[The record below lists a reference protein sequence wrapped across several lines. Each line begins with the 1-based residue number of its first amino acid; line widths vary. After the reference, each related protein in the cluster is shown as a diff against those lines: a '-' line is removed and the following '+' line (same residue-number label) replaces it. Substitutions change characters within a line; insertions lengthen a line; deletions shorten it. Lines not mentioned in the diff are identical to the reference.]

1 MRHTSPTRAFF
12 IFLTAALLTALV
24 VPAPAQVVSD
34 DQEKVQH
41 EIERAK
47 IFREAY
53 PVIAEVDLYCSPLIY
68 EGGLPSLKILS
79 GEKSY
84 EKTMFSDADVI
95 HLNQGKLDG
104 LEIGQVLLII
114 AVGDRIGDIG
124 WLANRQGRALVEF
137 LEDHRALAR
146 VEKSCGRV
154 MAGDYL
160 VPFEEK
166 ETFLGKDMGFEA
178 HFEAPDGLVGTI
190 VYVEREY
197 IQLGSG
203 GWAVIDKG
211 EEDGIQV
218 GQQLTICKQIRNPET
233 LKFREDLPE
242 IGIGNSIVVDVG
254 KRTATI
260 KVLSCSDPISKG
272 HLVRGK

>member
-1 MRHTSPTRAFF
+1 MRHFPPTRALFVFF
-12 IFLTAALLTALV
+12 LAALLAALF

-41 EIERAK
+41 EIARAK
-47 IFREAY
+47 VFREAY

-68 EGGLPSLKILS
+68 EGELPGLRVIAAER
-79 GEKSY
+79 GY
-84 EKTMFSDADVI
+84 EKTMFSDSDVI

-104 LEIGQVLLII
+104 LEIGQVLLAIE
-114 AVGDRIGDIG
+114 VGDRIGDLG

-146 VEKSCGRV
+146 IEKSCGRIMV
-154 MAGDYL
+154 GNYL

-166 ETFLGKDMGFEA
+166 ETLLGKDMGFEA
-178 HFEAPDGLVGTI
+178 HTEGATGLSGTI
-190 VYVEREY
+190 VYVERQY
-197 IQLGSG
+197 IQIGFG
-203 GWAVIDKG
+203 GWAVIDLG

-218 GQQLTICKQIRNPET
+218 GQQLTICKRIRNPET
-233 LKFREDLPE
+233 LEFREDLPE
-242 IGIGNSIVVDVG
+242 TGIGNSIVVDVG
-254 KRTATI
+254 KKTATI

-272 HLVRGK
+272 HTVRGK

>member
-1 MRHTSPTRAFF
+1 MRHLSPTRALFV
-12 IFLTAALLTALV
+12 LWMAALLTALF
-24 VPAPAQVVSD
+24 VPATAQVVSD
-34 DQEKVQH
+34 DQQKVQN
-41 EIERAK
+41 EIQRAK

-53 PVIAEVDLYCSPLIY
+53 PIIAEVDLYCSPLIC
-68 EGGLPSLKILS
+68 EGELPGLRILS
-79 GEKSY
+79 GEKGY
-84 EKTMFSDADVI
+84 EKTMFSDADII
-95 HLNQGKLDG
+95 HLNQGKQDG
-104 LEIGQVLLII
+104 LEIGQVLLVIT
-114 AVGDRIGDIG
+114 VGDRIGDIG

-146 VEKSCGRV
+146 LEKSCGRV

-178 HFEAPDGLVGTI
+178 HSEAPDGLLGTI
-190 VYVEREY
+190 IYVEREY

-233 LKFREDLPE
+233 LEFREDLPE

-254 KRTATI
+254 KKTATI

-272 HLVRGK
+272 HMVRGK

>member
-1 MRHTSPTRAFF
+1 MRHLSPTRALFV
-12 IFLTAALLTALV
+12 LWMAALLTALF
-24 VPAPAQVVSD
+24 VPATAQVVSD
-34 DQEKVQH
+34 DQEKVKN
-41 EIERAK
+41 EIQRAK

-53 PVIAEVDLYCSPLIY
+53 PIIAEVDLYCSPLIC
-68 EGGLPSLKILS
+68 EGELPGLRILS
-79 GEKSY
+79 GEKGY
-84 EKTMFSDADVI
+84 EKTMFSDADII
-95 HLNQGKLDG
+95 HLNQGKQDG
-104 LEIGQVLLII
+104 LEIGQVLLVIT
-114 AVGDRIGDIG
+114 VGDRIGDIG

-146 VEKSCGRV
+146 LEKSCGRV

-178 HFEAPDGLVGTI
+178 HSEAPDGLLGTI
-190 VYVEREY
+190 IYVEREY

-233 LKFREDLPE
+233 LEFREDLPE

-254 KRTATI
+254 KKTATI

-272 HLVRGK
+272 HMVRGK

>member
-1 MRHTSPTRAFF
+1 MRHLSPTRALFV
-12 IFLTAALLTALV
+12 LWMAALLTALF
-24 VPAPAQVVSD
+24 VPATAQVVSD
-34 DQEKVQH
+34 DQQKVQN
-41 EIERAK
+41 EIQRAK

-53 PVIAEVDLYCSPLIY
+53 PIIAEVDLYCSPLIC
-68 EGGLPSLKILS
+68 EGELPGLRILS
-79 GEKSY
+79 GEKGY
-84 EKTMFSDADVI
+84 EKTMFSDADII
-95 HLNQGKLDG
+95 HLNQGKQDG
-104 LEIGQVLLII
+104 LEIGQVLLVIT
-114 AVGDRIGDIG
+114 VGDRIGDIG

-146 VEKSCGRV
+146 LEKSCGRV

-178 HFEAPDGLVGTI
+178 HSEAPDGLLATI
-190 VYVEREY
+190 IYVEREY

-233 LKFREDLPE
+233 LEFREDLPE

-254 KRTATI
+254 KKTATI

-272 HLVRGK
+272 HMVRGK

>member
-1 MRHTSPTRAFF
+1 MRHLSPTRALFV
-12 IFLTAALLTALV
+12 LWMAALLTALF
-24 VPAPAQVVSD
+24 VPATAQVVSD
-34 DQEKVQH
+34 DQEKVQN
-41 EIERAK
+41 EIQRAK

-53 PVIAEVDLYCSPLIY
+53 PIIAEVDLYCSPLIC
-68 EGGLPSLKILS
+68 EGELPGLRILS
-79 GEKSY
+79 GEKGY
-84 EKTMFSDADVI
+84 EKTMFSDADII
-95 HLNQGKLDG
+95 HLNQGKQDG
-104 LEIGQVLLII
+104 LEIGQVLLVIT
-114 AVGDRIGDIG
+114 VGDRIGDIG

-146 VEKSCGRV
+146 LEKSCGRV

-178 HFEAPDGLVGTI
+178 HSEAPDGLLGTI
-190 VYVEREY
+190 IYVEREY

-233 LKFREDLPE
+233 LEFREDLPE

-254 KRTATI
+254 KKTATI

-272 HLVRGK
+272 HMVRGK

>member
-1 MRHTSPTRAFF
+1 MRYFSPTRALFV
-12 IFLTAALLTALV
+12 FLMAALLTALF
-24 VPAPAQVVSD
+24 VPATAQVVSD
-34 DQEKVQH
+34 DQEKVQN
-41 EIERAK
+41 EIQRAK

-53 PVIAEVDLYCSPLIY
+53 PIIAEVDLYCSPLIC
-68 EGGLPSLKILS
+68 EGNLPGLRILS
-79 GEKSY
+79 GEKGY
-84 EKTMFSDADVI
+84 EKTMFSDADII
-95 HLNQGKLDG
+95 HLNQGKQDG
-104 LEIGQVLLII
+104 LEIGQVFLIV
-114 AVGDRIGDIG
+114 AVGDRIGNIG

-146 VEKSCGRV
+146 IEKSCGRV

-178 HFEAPDGLVGTI
+178 HSEPPDGLLGTI
-190 VYVEREY
+190 IYVEREY

-218 GQQLTICKQIRNPET
+218 GQQLTICKRIRNPET
-233 LKFREDLPE
+233 LEFREDLPE

-254 KRTATI
+254 KKTATI

-272 HLVRGK
+272 HMVRGK

>member
-1 MRHTSPTRAFF
+1 MRHLSPTRALFV
-12 IFLTAALLTALV
+12 LWMAALLTALF
-24 VPAPAQVVSD
+24 VPATAQVVSD
-34 DQEKVQH
+34 DQEKVKN
-41 EIERAK
+41 EIQRAK

-53 PVIAEVDLYCSPLIY
+53 PIIAEVDLYCSPLIC
-68 EGGLPSLKILS
+68 EGELPGLRILS
-79 GEKSY
+79 GEKGY
-84 EKTMFSDADVI
+84 EKTMFSDADII
-95 HLNQGKLDG
+95 HLNQGKQDG
-104 LEIGQVLLII
+104 LEIGQVLLVIT
-114 AVGDRIGDIG
+114 VGDRIGDIG

-146 VEKSCGRV
+146 LEKSCGRV

-178 HFEAPDGLVGTI
+178 HSEAPDGLLATI
-190 VYVEREY
+190 IYVEREY

-233 LKFREDLPE
+233 LEFREDLPE

-254 KRTATI
+254 KKTATI

-272 HLVRGK
+272 HMVRGK

>member
-1 MRHTSPTRAFF
+1 MRHPSLTRALFVF
-12 IFLTAALLTALV
+12 MTAFLLTALF

-34 DQEKVQH
+34 DQETVQH
-41 EIERAK
+41 EIARAK

-53 PVIAEVDLYCSPLIY
+53 PVIAEVDLYCSPLIL
-68 EGGLPSLKILS
+68 EGELPGLRILS
-79 GEKSY
+79 GEKGY
-84 EKTMFSDADVI
+84 EKTMFSDADVV

-114 AVGDRIGDIG
+114 AMGDRLGDVG

-146 VEKSCGRV
+146 LEKSCGRV

-178 HFEAPDGLVGTI
+178 YSEAPDGLVGTI
-190 VYVEREY
+190 IYVERQY

-211 EEDGIQV
+211 GEDGIQV
-218 GQQLTICKQIRNPET
+218 GQQLTICKRIRNPET

-242 IGIGNSIVVDVG
+242 VGIGNSIVVDVG
-254 KRTATI
+254 KKTATI
-260 KVLSCSDPISKG
+260 KVLSCSDPISVG

>member
-1 MRHTSPTRAFF
+1 MRHLSPTRALFV
-12 IFLTAALLTALV
+12 LWMAALLTALF
-24 VPAPAQVVSD
+24 VPATAQVVSD
-34 DQEKVQH
+34 DQEKVKN
-41 EIERAK
+41 EIQRAK

-53 PVIAEVDLYCSPLIY
+53 PIIAEVDLYCSPLIC
-68 EGGLPSLKILS
+68 EGELPGLRILS
-79 GEKSY
+79 GEKGY
-84 EKTMFSDADVI
+84 EKTMFSDADII
-95 HLNQGKLDG
+95 HLNQGKQDG
-104 LEIGQVLLII
+104 LEIGQVLLVIT
-114 AVGDRIGDIG
+114 VGDRIGDIG

-146 VEKSCGRV
+146 LEKSCGRV

-178 HFEAPDGLVGTI
+178 HSEAPDGLLATI
-190 VYVEREY
+190 IYVEREY

-218 GQQLTICKQIRNPET
+218 GQQLTICKEIRNPET
-233 LKFREDLPE
+233 LEFREDLPE

-254 KRTATI
+254 KKTATI

-272 HLVRGK
+272 HMVRGK